1 MNMCP
6 IFFRFWVKFRG
17 LKKELFC
24 GFQYVQNLMAL
35 KLFYLL
41 CVRKDERISN
51 VNFLVIFMSQNVT
64 VFYMEIEK
72 DYHVLLTTPQHV
84 WNSNLQN

>member
-1 MNMCP
+1 
-6 IFFRFWVKFRG
+6 
-17 LKKELFC
+17 
-24 GFQYVQNLMAL
+24 VQNLMAL

-84 WNSNLQN
+84 